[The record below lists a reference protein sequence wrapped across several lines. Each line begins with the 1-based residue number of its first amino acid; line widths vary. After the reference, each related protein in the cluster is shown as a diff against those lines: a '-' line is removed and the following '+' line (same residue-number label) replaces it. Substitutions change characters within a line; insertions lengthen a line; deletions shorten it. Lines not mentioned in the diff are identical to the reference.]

1 MERTHHR
8 LPIMPSGD
16 LSTLPS
22 SPGPYSY
29 TYTQSLLR
37 LRPSPPRSFSTSRK
51 TPSGALVLAPHIT
64 PPDVLGPTRI
74 AHYCLSVLRS
84 APLAH
89 PSLTPPPSPLHF
101 HPTQDLSLLVNRS
114 GLPPGSTLNASAL
127 NFTALGIVGLC
138 GSTAGCGTSQDV
150 GLQNSA
156 FYGGQILGNLVMSS
170 LSDRIGRKPI
180 IITSLIA
187 STIGYMWCGLAP
199 NLTHLYLGRAFSGIA
214 GGTMPVLQ
222 GKVLEIT

>member
-1 MERTHHR
+1 M
-8 LPIMPSGD
+8 
-16 LSTLPS
+16 
-22 SPGPYSY
+22 
-29 TYTQSLLR
+29 
-37 LRPSPPRSFSTSRK
+37 
-51 TPSGALVLAPHIT
+51 
-64 PPDVLGPTRI
+64 LGPKHALPTI
-74 AHYCLSVLRS
+74 AYQSSGPLRS
-84 APLAH
+84 LILRSP
-89 PSLTPPPSPLHF
+89 PPPSPLHF